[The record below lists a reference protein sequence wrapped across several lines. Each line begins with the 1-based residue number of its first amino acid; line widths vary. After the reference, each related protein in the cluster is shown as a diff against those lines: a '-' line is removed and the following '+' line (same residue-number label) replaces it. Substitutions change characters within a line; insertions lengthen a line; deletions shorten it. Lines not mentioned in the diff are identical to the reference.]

1 MTFANPYVWVNGTL
15 DKMSDVYEKSGTYVH
30 KTVEAGKTMEAPE
43 ESEII
48 PVTNDGN
55 VNLRLVGW
63 YLDRGEE
70 WNFDT
75 YVVNSDFTVYPVWE
89 EVTADASEG
98 DAFEENAGDAEAKK
112 YWPVIFVGVIQGED
126 GSSADICVCL
136 PEGTSSMPQE
146 NLNGEAVKGW
156 EKLDGWMFGPERIWN
171 ALVDS
176 VKGVTVLKEWVDA
189 S

>member
-15 DKMSDVYEKSGTYVH
+15 EKMSDVYEKNGTYVY
-30 KTVEAGKTMEAPE
+30 KTVGIGETLEAPE

-48 PVTNDGN
+48 PVTNDSS
-55 VNLRLVGW
+55 VSLRLAGW
-63 YLDRGEE
+63 YLDRGDE

-75 YVVNSDFTVYPVWE
+75 YAAYSDFTLYPVWE

-98 DAFEENAGDAEAKK
+98 DAEAKK
-112 YWPVIFVGVIQGED
+112 YWPVIFAGVIQGED

-146 NLNGEAVKGW
+146 NLNGEAIKGW
-156 EKLDGWMFGPERIWN
+156 EKLYVLMAEPERIWN

-176 VKGVTVLKEWVDA
+176 VKGVTILKEWVDA